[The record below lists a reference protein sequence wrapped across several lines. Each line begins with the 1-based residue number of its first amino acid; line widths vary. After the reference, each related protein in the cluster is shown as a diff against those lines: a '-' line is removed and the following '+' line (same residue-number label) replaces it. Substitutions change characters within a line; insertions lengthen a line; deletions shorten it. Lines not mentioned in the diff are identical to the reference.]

1 MHDGDFVSVILN
13 PPYYCGVGDIKRG
26 QKSPTGYDLTGVQQS
41 GGRREKQRLGD
52 DFKIKGSLLF
62 SDSSELT
69 KPYKD
74 SK

>member
-1 MHDGDFVSVILN
+1 METLFPSFWILPTTAVSVTSK
-13 PPYYCGVGDIKRG
+13 GG

-41 GGRREKQRLGD
+41 GGRRGKQRLGD